1 MENKFLN
8 RAPPGERIFKKQI
21 RQNINY
27 VKNLSNLK
35 MRLRTNSVNPEIKE
49 KYTINELRS
58 LKLLSLGKDSDSPTS
73 NISSHK

>member
-58 LKLLSLGKDSDSPTS
+58 LKLLSLGKDSDSPTP
-73 NISSHK
+73 NIPSHK